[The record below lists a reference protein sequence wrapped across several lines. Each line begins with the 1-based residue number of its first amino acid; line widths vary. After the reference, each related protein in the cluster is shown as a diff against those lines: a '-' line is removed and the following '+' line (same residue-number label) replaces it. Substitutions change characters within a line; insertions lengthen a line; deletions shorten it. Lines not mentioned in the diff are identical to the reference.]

1 MQTSHNTLKN
11 IIFTG
16 LFAAIIFIG
25 ISLLRIPIPAMVGR
39 PFIHFGNPLMVLAI
53 LFLGG
58 RLGGLAAVIGLG
70 GFDLLNGYAAT
81 SWLTALEAIVMAIV
95 VSALVKAFKHN
106 DQPRNIIIIGILA
119 GLTKIVT
126 SYLTGVVEALMVG
139 SRGRCLP
146 EFACHRDQ
154 LNCNGHYRA
163 SIIFY
168 SSATLSSVHKLTD
181 FSFFIWLLFGLVH

>member
-106 DQPRNIIIIGILA
+106 DQPRNIIIIDILA

-139 SRGRCLP
+139 SVFKAAVVGAFLSLP
-146 EFACHRDQ
+146 ATVI
-154 LNCNGHYRA
+154 N
-163 SIIFY
+163 SI
-168 SSATLSSVHKLTD
+168 ATAIIVPVLY
-181 FSFFIWLLFGLVH
+181 FILRPLFRRFTN

>member
-16 LFAAIIFIG
+16 LFAAIIFTG

-139 SRGRCLP
+139 SVFKAAVVGAFLSLP
-146 EFACHRDQ
+146 ATVI
-154 LNCNGHYRA
+154 N
-163 SIIFY
+163 SI
-168 SSATLSSVHKLTD
+168 ATAIIVPVLY
-181 FSFFIWLLFGLVH
+181 FILRPLFRRFTN